1 MTILLT
7 GATGFVGRNL
17 LLSLLKEKKYDA
29 IFLPVRDV
37 SKLKEQLR
45 QEGYDSVPPEVKA
58 FRSEA
63 DDWKLNEDAARATH
77 VVHAAGVI
85 FARTRVEY
93 WQTNT
98 EGTLRLF
105 RALKNP
111 SQIVVLS
118 SLAAAGPSSAKHVRR
133 EEQAEAP
140 VTWYGQSKLEMERQ
154 LAQEFSGWPYICLRP
169 PMIFGA
175 RDHATLPLFKM
186 VKKPIHFK
194 AGFRTKQYSVL
205 AVDDLSKA
213 ILVALNSPLPQKGQ
227 SYFVAHREVI
237 TDKDLLRKAASV
249 CGQPSRILAV
259 PQTVLKLASRLI
271 DSIPT
276 WRTTIPSLSVDRA
289 KEIWPNR
296 WVVSTEKFEKDF
308 GWSAQI
314 SFTDAL
320 RQTREWY
327 LQSGQLP
334 SH

>member
-1 MTILLT
+1 
-7 GATGFVGRNL
+7 
-17 LLSLLKEKKYDA
+17 
-29 IFLPVRDV
+29 
-37 SKLKEQLR
+37 
-45 QEGYDSVPPEVKA
+45 
-58 FRSEA
+58 
-63 DDWKLNEDAARATH
+63 
-77 VVHAAGVI
+77 
-85 FARTRVEY
+85 
-93 WQTNT
+93 
-98 EGTLRLF
+98 
-105 RALKNP
+105 
-111 SQIVVLS
+111 
-118 SLAAAGPSSAKHVRR
+118 
-133 EEQAEAP
+133 
-140 VTWYGQSKLEMERQ
+140 
-154 LAQEFSGWPYICLRP
+154 
-169 PMIFGA
+169 
-175 RDHATLPLFKM
+175 
-186 VKKPIHFK
+186 
-194 AGFRTKQYSVL
+194 
-205 AVDDLSKA
+205 
-213 ILVALNSPLPQKGQ
+213 VALNSPLPQKGQ